1 MKRMPLY
8 YWHVENGA
16 TMLPTGNWAL
26 SYPAGQET
34 EHVTTRESATLQDLS
49 TMPIID
55 IKGRGAAGLV
65 DLVCANDPK
74 RLQDG
79 QMMYTSILDDNGLI
93 IDDGTLLKLNDE
105 HFVSLPTSRP
115 LILDRFRLFEP
126 IADAVVTDVS
136 SAYSGPIALQGPKS
150 EEILQSITDIDL
162 SEMHFFWGAECNVAG
177 FPCIVD
183 RAGYTGEDGFELFP
197 LAEDGVEVWTA
208 ILDAGNDH
216 GTMPLG
222 LMGMGSLRIEKGL
235 IGGSEYKGSNPY
247 ECRLDMFVK
256 LRGRNFIGR
265 DALVRIREE
274 GVARLV
280 VGLGVDGDD
289 VAKAG
294 DPILVDGVEV
304 GNVTAATQGYFLN
317 KNIAMG
323 MVKSEFAGEGTKA
336 SVTTEGNEREA
347 TITAARRYDPK
358 GERLKIKR
366 RSG

>member
-1 MKRMPLY
+1 MKRMPYY

-26 SYPAGQET
+26 SYPAGQEA
-34 EHVTTRESATLQDLS
+34 EHMAAREGASLQDLS

-55 IKGRGAAGLV
+55 IKGRHAEGLV

-79 QMMYTSILDDNGLI
+79 QMMYTSILDDNGII

-105 HFVSLPTSRP
+105 HFVALPTSRP
-115 LILDRFRLFEP
+115 LILDRFKLFEP
-126 IADAVVTDVS
+126 LADAIVTDVS
-136 SAYSGPIALQGPKS
+136 SAYAGPIALQGPKS
-150 EEILQSITDIDL
+150 EEVLQSITDIDL
-162 SEMHFFWGAECNVAG
+162 SEMYFFWGAECNVAG

-208 ILDAGNDH
+208 IMEAGKDH
-216 GTMPLG
+216 GIVPLG
-222 LMGMGSLRIEKGL
+222 LMAMGSLRMEKGL

-247 ECRLDMFVK
+247 ECRLDIFVK

-280 VGLGVDGDD
+280 VGLDVDGDD

-304 GNVTAATQGYFLN
+304 GNVTAATQGYFLE
-317 KNIAMG
+317 KNIALG
-323 MVKSEFAGEGTKA
+323 MVKAEFADEGIKA
-336 SVTTEGNEREA
+336 SVTTEGTEREA
-347 TITAARRYDPK
+347 TITASRRYDPK
-358 GERLKIKR
+358 GERLKIRR
-366 RSG
+366 RS

>member
-1 MKRMPLY
+1 MKRMPYY

-26 SYPAGQET
+26 SYPAGQEA
-34 EHVTTRESATLQDLS
+34 EHMAAREGTSLQDLS

-55 IKGRGAAGLV
+55 IKGPKAEGLV

-79 QMMYTSILDDNGLI
+79 QMMYTSILDDNGII

-105 HFVSLPTSRP
+105 HFVALPTSRP
-115 LILDRFRLFEP
+115 LILDRFKLFEP
-126 IADAVVTDVS
+126 LTDAIVTDVS
-136 SAYSGPIALQGPKS
+136 SAYAGPIALQGPKS
-150 EEILQSITDIDL
+150 EEVLQSITDIDL
-162 SEMHFFWGAECNVAG
+162 SEMYFFWGAECNVAG

-208 ILDAGNDH
+208 IMEAGKDH
-216 GTMPLG
+216 GIVPLG
-222 LMGMGSLRIEKGL
+222 LMAMGSLRMEKGL

-247 ECRLDMFVK
+247 ECRLDIFVK

-265 DALVRIREE
+265 DSLVRIREE
-274 GVARLV
+274 GVSRLV
-280 VGLGVDGDD
+280 VGLDVDGDD

-304 GNVTAATQGYFLN
+304 GNVTAATQGYFLE
-317 KNIAMG
+317 KNIALG
-323 MVKSEFAGEGTKA
+323 MVKAEFADEGIKA
-336 SVTTEGNEREA
+336 SVTTEGTEREA
-347 TITAARRYDPK
+347 TITASRRYDPK
-358 GERLKIKR
+358 GERLKIR
-366 RSG
+366 GRS